1 MLTSVF
7 VLPLFQLRNPTNSLL
22 YSLQNKLICKFWMCM
37 LNQIRKLHLKIG
49 GLFFFYRKERVR
61 KNVSEITFLS
71 LSYLFRLVCNVFDNY
86 YLNCWKL
93 SLYFYQFTC
102 KVICINKPL
111 MLSQKSVRKKKKD
124 ILKFGVQPYYHS
136 HFGKFC
142 AWSLFLVFFCLPW
155 LVFFCQ
161 PYLFWRNFMVSQLSK
176 TTDATTYLQVAC
188 LLHFNL
194 CA

>member
-1 MLTSVF
+1 MLTSMF
-7 VLPLFQLRNPTNSLL
+7 VLPLFQQKKPTNSLL

-37 LNQIRKLHLKIG
+37 LDQIRKLHLKIC

-111 MLSQKSVRKKKKD
+111 MLSQKSVRKEKKKKKTFWNLEFSATTTL
-124 ILKFGVQPYYHS
+124 ILEIFVHGLFFWSFSVCHGWSFSVSHTCSGETSWYHS
-136 HFGKFC
+136 SQKPQMP
-142 AWSLFLVFFCLPW
+142 LPT
-155 LVFFCQ
+155 C
-161 PYLFWRNFMVSQLSK
+161 R
-176 TTDATTYLQVAC
+176 
-188 LLHFNL
+188 
-194 CA
+194 

>member
-1 MLTSVF
+1 MLTSMF

-111 MLSQKSVRKKKKD
+111 MLSQKSVRKKKKRHSE
-124 ILKFGVQPYYHS
+124 IWSSALLPLSFWKFLCMVSFSG
-136 HFGKFC
+136 
-142 AWSLFLVFFCLPW
+142 LFLSAMAGLFLSAILVLEKLHGITALKNHRCHYLPAGS
-155 LVFFCQ
+155 L
-161 PYLFWRNFMVSQLSK
+161 P
-176 TTDATTYLQVAC
+176 VA
-188 LLHFNL
+188 F
-194 CA
+194 